1 MYYEPGIGAYTN
13 DPFEKI
19 SGTKFYYN
27 IPYLFDREKYTS
39 VAKKYG
45 LTTDIKTANA
55 VSFSTD
61 YNNDEETNEIDR
73 RSFFVWP
80 EGSQDTI
87 DWHDVFFFGRLS
99 KLTLDEYETV
109 VRDILDCVTGVD
121 VDCTEEKLRKRI
133 GVMDKVLGEIG
144 TLRKI
149 LSGNE

>member
-1 MYYEPGIGAYTN
+1 MYYNPGIGCFTN
-13 DPFEKI
+13 DLFEKI
-19 SGTKFYYN
+19 LDTEFYYS
-27 IPYLFDREKYTS
+27 IPYFFDKEKYAS

-45 LTTDIKTANA
+45 LTTDIKVADT

-61 YNNDEETNEIDR
+61 YNNDEETNEIDS

-109 VRDILDCVTGVD
+109 VRDILGCVTGVNTESTEKTLKKRLAV
-121 VDCTEEKLRKRI
+121 VDKI
-133 GVMDKVLGEIG
+133 LGEIQ
-144 TLRKI
+144 TLREVLK
-149 LSGNE
+149 NAK